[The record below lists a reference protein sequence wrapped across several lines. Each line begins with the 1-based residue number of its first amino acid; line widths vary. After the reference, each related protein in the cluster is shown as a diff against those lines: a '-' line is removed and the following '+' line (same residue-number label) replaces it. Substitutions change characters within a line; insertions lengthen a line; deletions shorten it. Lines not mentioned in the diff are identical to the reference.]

1 MTAPVLVTEEM
12 AVAVRTMAEVLA
24 KSGEIRDQAEVVI
37 WRVTPQSIVPGAAGE
52 IVG

>member
-12 AVAVRTMAEVLA
+12 AVAARVEVLA